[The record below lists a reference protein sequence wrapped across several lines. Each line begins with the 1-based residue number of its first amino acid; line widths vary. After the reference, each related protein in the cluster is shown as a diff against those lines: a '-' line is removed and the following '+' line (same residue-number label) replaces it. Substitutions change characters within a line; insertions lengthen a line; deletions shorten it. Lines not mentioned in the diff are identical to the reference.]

1 MTIMFHNANK
11 RYMYILE
18 QAKTGTKGKFSD
30 MHLASITCN
39 TCQTSGIQCN
49 KSYRHVLQKESEN
62 NLKIF
67 IIKEI
72 V

>member
-30 MHLASITCN
+30 MHHVTHV
-39 TCQTSGIQCN
+39 
-49 KSYRHVLQKESEN
+49 RHLEFSVTNPIVTYFTK
-62 NLKIF
+62 NLKI
-67 IIKEI
+67 I
-72 V
+72 